1 MAKDAGLDLMSLAYQ
16 QADEARAEWLAANG
30 GQEPTRKDKR
40 APTGPKK
47 LYIPKWKE
55 SRMSKLSPE
64 AKEAET
70 KRFAEKYNM
79 TLA

>member
-16 QADEARAEWLAANG
+16 QADEARAEWLAANADE
-30 GQEPTRKDKR
+30 EPTRKDKR

-47 LYIPKWKE
+47 LFIPKWKE
-55 SRMSKLSPE
+55 ARMSKLSPE
-64 AKEAET
+64 AKDAET